1 MTEGKATFLPCAY
14 GYATTIRKVQGASLD
29 AVVLYFDHCYPAERG
44 YGYVGA
50 SRFRSAEGLWLFGK
64 IRRSDWLPVTF
75 GTVTNE
81 RETRSAL
88 SRSSSSDIGG
98 DNESDSDRTD
108 SEPDEWDE
116 EMEDAYATD
125 DSDYERD
132 EEDENEG
139 YEEPDPEDFE
149 DRDWKSLLQ
158 SKNAM
163 DDNDDMQLCLSD
175 TDDDKPEDK
184 EESDNEIPL
193 IYDLLKTISDNDV
206 NPDMPE

>member
-1 MTEGKATFLPCAY
+1 M
-14 GYATTIRKVQGASLD
+14 
-29 AVVLYFDHCYPAERG
+29 
-44 YGYVGA
+44 
-50 SRFRSAEGLWLFGK
+50 
-64 IRRSDWLPVTF
+64 TF
-75 GTVTNE
+75 GTVTDE
-81 RETRSAL
+81 QETRSAL

-116 EMEDAYATD
+116 EMEDAYASD

-139 YEEPDPEDFE
+139 YEEPDPEDYE

-158 SKNAM
+158 SKNAT

-184 EESDNEIPL
+184 EETDDEKPL
-193 IYDLLKTISDNDV
+193 IYDLLKTMSDNDI

>member
-1 MTEGKATFLPCAY
+1 M
-14 GYATTIRKVQGASLD
+14 VQGAI
-29 AVVLYFDHCYPAERG
+29 YFDHCYPAERG

-64 IRRSDWLPVTF
+64 IRRTDWLPVTF
-75 GTVTNE
+75 GTVTDE
-81 RETRSAL
+81 QEKRSAL

-116 EMEDAYATD
+116 EMEDAYASD

-149 DRDWKSLLQ
+149 DRDWCSLLQ
-158 SKNAM
+158 SNSAM
-163 DDNDDMQLCLSD
+163 DDNDDMNLCLSD
-175 TDDDKPEDK
+175 TDNDKPEDK
-184 EESDNEIPL
+184 DESDTEKPL
-193 IYDLLKTISDNDV
+193 IYDLLKTISDDDC

>member
-1 MTEGKATFLPCAY
+1 M
-14 GYATTIRKVQGASLD
+14 VQGAI
-29 AVVLYFDHCYPAERG
+29 YFDHCYPAERG

-64 IRRSDWLPVTF
+64 IRRTDWLPVTF
-75 GTVTNE
+75 GTVTGE
-81 RETRSAL
+81 QETRSAL

-98 DNESDSDRTD
+98 DNESESDKTD

-116 EMEDAYATD
+116 EMEDAYASD
-125 DSDYERD
+125 NSDYERD

-158 SKNAM
+158 SKNAT
-163 DDNDDMQLCLSD
+163 DDNDDMQPCLSD
-175 TDDDKPEDK
+175 TDDDKPED
-184 EESDNEIPL
+184 EDTSSEDTEMPI
-193 IYDLLKTISDNDV
+193 IYNLLKTMGDNET

>member
-1 MTEGKATFLPCAY
+1 M
-14 GYATTIRKVQGASLD
+14 VQGAI
-29 AVVLYFDHCYPAERG
+29 YFDHCYPAERG

-64 IRRSDWLPVTF
+64 IRRTDWLPVTF

-81 RETRSAL
+81 QETRSAL

-98 DNESDSDRTD
+98 DNESESDKTD

-116 EMEDAYATD
+116 EMEDAYASD

-158 SKNAM
+158 SKNAT

-175 TDDDKPEDK
+175 TDDDKPED
-184 EESDNEIPL
+184 EDTSSEDTEMPI
-193 IYDLLKTISDNDV
+193 IYNLLKTMGDNET

>member
-1 MTEGKATFLPCAY
+1 M
-14 GYATTIRKVQGASLD
+14 VQGAI
-29 AVVLYFDHCYPAERG
+29 YFDHCYPAERG

-64 IRRSDWLPVTF
+64 IRRTDWLPVTF

-81 RETRSAL
+81 QETRSAL

-98 DNESDSDRTD
+98 DNESESDKTD

-116 EMEDAYATD
+116 EMEDAYASD
-125 DSDYERD
+125 NSDYERD

-158 SKNAM
+158 SKNAT

-175 TDDDKPEDK
+175 TDNEKPDDKDSSTEEDTEK
-184 EESDNEIPL
+184 PL
-193 IYDLLKTISDNDV
+193 IYNLLKTIGDNDT
-206 NPDMPE
+206 NPDMPA

>member
-1 MTEGKATFLPCAY
+1 M
-14 GYATTIRKVQGASLD
+14 VQGAI
-29 AVVLYFDHCYPAERG
+29 YFDHCYPAERG

-64 IRRSDWLPVTF
+64 IRRTDWLPVTF

-81 RETRSAL
+81 QATRSAL

-98 DNESDSDRTD
+98 DNESESDKTD

-116 EMEDAYATD
+116 EMEDAYASD

-132 EEDENEG
+132 EEDEDEG

-149 DRDWKSLLQ
+149 DRDWCSLLQ
-158 SKNAM
+158 SNSAM
-163 DDNDDMQLCLSD
+163 DDNDDMNICLSD
-175 TDDDKPEDK
+175 TDNDKPEDK
-184 EESDNEIPL
+184 DESDPEKPL

-206 NPDMPE
+206 NADMPD

>member
-1 MTEGKATFLPCAY
+1 M
-14 GYATTIRKVQGASLD
+14 IQGAI
-29 AVVLYFDHCYPAERG
+29 YFDHCYPAERG

-64 IRRSDWLPVTF
+64 IRRTDWLPVTF

-81 RETRSAL
+81 QETRSAL

-116 EMEDAYATD
+116 EMEDAYASD
-125 DSDYERD
+125 DNDYERD
-132 EEDENEG
+132 EEDEDEG

-158 SKNAM
+158 PNTAM
-163 DDNDDMQLCLSD
+163 EDDDKDDGNDSMQLSLSD
-175 TDDDKPEDK
+175 TDDEKK
-184 EESDNEIPL
+184 TSSSEEEPPVTYALLRTMAASDANE
-193 IYDLLKTISDNDV
+193 
-206 NPDMPE
+206 DMPE

>member
-1 MTEGKATFLPCAY
+1 M
-14 GYATTIRKVQGASLD
+14 VQGAI
-29 AVVLYFDHCYPAERG
+29 YFDHCYPAERG

-64 IRRSDWLPVTF
+64 IRRTDWLPVTF

-81 RETRSAL
+81 QETRSAL

-98 DNESDSDRTD
+98 DNESESDKTD

-116 EMEDAYATD
+116 EMEDAYASD

-149 DRDWKSLLQ
+149 DRDWCSLLQ
-158 SKNAM
+158 SNSAM
-163 DDNDDMQLCLSD
+163 EDDEQDDGNDDMQLCLSD
-175 TDDDKPEDK
+175 TDNEKPANKDSSS
-184 EESDNEIPL
+184 EEEAPL
-193 IYDLLKTISDNDV
+193 IYNLLKTMADNDT

>member
-1 MTEGKATFLPCAY
+1 M
-14 GYATTIRKVQGASLD
+14 VQGAI
-29 AVVLYFDHCYPAERG
+29 YFDHCYPAERG

-64 IRRSDWLPVTF
+64 IRRTDWLPVTF
-75 GTVTNE
+75 GTVTDE
-81 RETRSAL
+81 QETRSAL

-116 EMEDAYATD
+116 EMEDAYASD

-139 YEEPDPEDFE
+139 YEEPDPEDYE

-158 SKNAM
+158 SKNAT

-184 EESDNEIPL
+184 EETDDEKPL
-193 IYDLLKTISDNDV
+193 IYDLLKTMSDNDI